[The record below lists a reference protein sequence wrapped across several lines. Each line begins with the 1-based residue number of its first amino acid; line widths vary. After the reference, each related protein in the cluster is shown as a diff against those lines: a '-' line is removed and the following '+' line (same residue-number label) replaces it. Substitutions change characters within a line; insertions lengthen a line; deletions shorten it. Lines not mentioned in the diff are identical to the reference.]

1 LIGFVICQGKLFNQY
16 KGGDSMESN
25 LDVAIFIERFI
36 YRNGL
41 SAGSTTVTELV
52 EALMKEEEDED

>member
-1 LIGFVICQGKLFNQY
+1 LRG
-16 KGGDSMESN
+16 S
-25 LDVAIFIERFI
+25 FIVK
-36 YRNGL
+36 GL